1 MSSSI
6 GDRVRVSL
14 FGESHGRCVGCVIDG
29 LPAGEA
35 IDMDEVLV
43 QMERRA
49 PGRDKTATPRRESD
63 VPQILS
69 GCWTA
74 ARRAP
79 RSL

>member
-43 QMERRA
+43 QMEGGRPAGTRLRPRAAKATSRRSF
-49 PGRDKTATPRRESD
+49 R
-63 VPQILS
+63 